1 MQHGVFPH
9 AFKREISEERRP
21 PTANKE
27 DIALMA
33 HLMRRGG
40 FGATRAELESLAEQ
54 GYEEIVEQLLDSG
67 SQPPLDECL
76 LYRIHPITEMPTQHY
91 SGGQPNWL

>member
-1 MQHGVFPH
+1 MQYGVFPD
-9 AFKREISEERRP
+9 ALKREISEEGRL

-40 FGATRAELESLAEQ
+40 FGATRSELESLA
-54 GYEEIVEQLLDSG
+54 
-67 SQPPLDECL
+67 
-76 LYRIHPITEMPTQHY
+76 
-91 SGGQPNWL
+91 